1 MAQNFNV
8 YLKLDWD
15 IPPRCPDTKENKVG
29 LKGHFVGRRREIDR
43 LVNDLLRRNQGAF
56 LISGQRGVGKTSL
69 VYKALH
75 ELTNKDNKY
84 IFVLLNASQLEI
96 SEEINPPDSSS
107 EEKIPARRILDNLIR
122 RFYTATENYKSIL
135 GKEISSDVETLFK
148 KAIATKCGLTEIKIN
163 KQTKLTENEEIAVIK
178 RSLLLDQEN
187 LKKIVALTCFLF
199 AGAFQFNGIPFLS
212 NFWQKIIPLLLAFPL
227 PFIVVAEYSKS
238 QLEKVRDEEEKTAKE
253 YYDIDANIG
262 NLEYDLEQ
270 IHKKIVAK
278 DYKIVYVID
287 ELDKLKPEPVKKVL
301 KFFKS
306 LFTLSSAVFI
316 FIGDKELFIKIN
328 EAKNSKDLEY
338 TYFSQKYF
346 LQRPEFKDLEDF
358 IDQIISKPDKKEIQK
373 NRLYRD
379 FRNYA
384 IYLAKSDFFE
394 LYDVIRDSI
403 RNFDTDMSPIIE
415 LKELIGEELIKSR
428 LQKCIGLVYSKYAF
442 ESPSKWFNNEE
453 LLRGLYA
460 YTDEL
465 ITYSINKQFQD
476 DKGGGDLASAKRF
489 LNTLLYRIGAISFVS
504 STQENINGR
513 DIPIVT
519 YLWLGKND
527 FNVPSNSDVKSEIE
541 QRFIDKIK
549 TLLEKSFEIANCNS
563 QLRSVN
569 SFTKQQLDSDPR
581 AILEVVNQM
590 SGVDVLSQFNNNE
603 KEYKNLL
610 SNKPPYTIR
619 REEIEKRTQ
628 QFDSTISSLRNNSI
642 NIFINFLKFKI
653 SNIYSCQ
660 LQQRTDLFSHFQVL
674 RNGVISK
681 ISHQVILKSQ
691 NDTSK
696 QLLLTVNIPSNL
708 VTESEKILKDNNK
721 SFKVLNFQTDTQ
733 VTYKDIDDA
742 FWNIKIEGFKSFEDL
757 VIKIVEWF
765 NS

>member
-15 IPPRCPDTKENKVG
+15 IPPRCPDTKENKAG

-96 SEEINPPDSSS
+96 SEEINPPDSSN

-199 AGAFQFNGIPFLS
+199 AGVFQFNGIPFLS

-316 FIGDKELFIKIN
+316 FIGDKDLFIKIN

-346 LQRPEFKDLEDF
+346 LQRPEFKDLED
-358 IDQIISKPDKKEIQK
+358 DP
-373 NRLYRD
+373 
-379 FRNYA
+379 
-384 IYLAKSDFFE
+384 
-394 LYDVIRDSI
+394 
-403 RNFDTDMSPIIE
+403 TP
-415 LKELIGEELIKSR
+415 
-428 LQKCIGLVYSKYAF
+428 
-442 ESPSKWFNNEE
+442 
-453 LLRGLYA
+453 
-460 YTDEL
+460 YTV
-465 ITYSINKQFQD
+465 Q
-476 DKGGGDLASAKRF
+476 
-489 LNTLLYRIGAISFVS
+489 FVS
-504 STQENINGR
+504 
-513 DIPIVT
+513 
-519 YLWLGKND
+519 
-527 FNVPSNSDVKSEIE
+527 
-541 QRFIDKIK
+541 
-549 TLLEKSFEIANCNS
+549 
-563 QLRSVN
+563 
-569 SFTKQQLDSDPR
+569 
-581 AILEVVNQM
+581 
-590 SGVDVLSQFNNNE
+590 
-603 KEYKNLL
+603 
-610 SNKPPYTIR
+610 
-619 REEIEKRTQ
+619 
-628 QFDSTISSLRNNSI
+628 
-642 NIFINFLKFKI
+642 
-653 SNIYSCQ
+653 
-660 LQQRTDLFSHFQVL
+660 
-674 RNGVISK
+674 
-681 ISHQVILKSQ
+681 
-691 NDTSK
+691 
-696 QLLLTVNIPSNL
+696 
-708 VTESEKILKDNNK
+708 
-721 SFKVLNFQTDTQ
+721 
-733 VTYKDIDDA
+733 
-742 FWNIKIEGFKSFEDL
+742 
-757 VIKIVEWF
+757 
-765 NS
+765 